1 MNVVSESV
9 RLAVVCIWS
18 RACASCSFSK
28 VELTETEWTESRRC
42 CECVGEMSEPEK
54 EEPSTGFEADVWLAM
69 VLLSGSI
76 WKLYLEALSGCP
88 LAYSSA
94 IHAAVVMLLQ
104 HPPAA

>member
-54 EEPSTGFEADVWLAM
+54 EEPSKGFEAEVWLAM
-69 VLLSGSI
+69 VLLLGSR
-76 WKLYLEALSGCP
+76 YLDALA
-88 LAYSSA
+88 LARW
-94 IHAAVVMLLQ
+94 HARVATLLQ

>member
-1 MNVVSESV
+1 LNVVSESV

-54 EEPSTGFEADVWLAM
+54 EEASVGFEAEVWLAM

-76 WKLYLEALSGCP
+76 WRLYPEALAEWWRCFSD
-88 LAYSSA
+88 
-94 IHAAVVMLLQ
+94 AASVTLLQ